1 MLSKDELWQDFDG
14 RQCPESQLIVVRSDG
29 ASQDLQSGLQG
40 IDEGL
45 V

>member
-1 MLSKDELWQDFDG
+1 MNCGKILTAASALKVNSALF
-14 RQCPESQLIVVRSDG
+14 VVRSDG